1 MHDLSINDACDSD
14 VVLQPFSA
22 TLFTTTTGVV
32 AVETAAA
39 AACAGGDSVEEDD
52 GEEKLS
58 MRESTR
64 QALAQ
69 MRVRTRRAAGAPCKW
84 PSFFRCLRQD
94 MMQRVKTPSAGTC
107 WGTRVS
113 WLLGSSRY
121 RALESSIMHLKGL
134 RPSYSIIH
142 RVWHAI
148 SHILITM
155 GFLWCCVLYSGDTA
169 DWSTQGTGARPSS
182 PK

>member
-1 MHDLSINDACDSD
+1 MTRVTRMLYCSPSPRRSSRRRREWWRWRLLLLR
-14 VVLQPFSA
+14 VLAA
-22 TLFTTTTGVV
+22 TAWRKMT
-32 AVETAAA
+32 
-39 AACAGGDSVEEDD
+39 
-52 GEEKLS
+52 EKRSCLCGKAL
-58 MRESTR
+58 R

-84 PSFFRCLRQD
+84 LSFFRCLRQD

-134 RPSYSIIH
+134 CPSYSIIH

-155 GFLWCCVLYSGDTA
+155 GFLCCCVLYSGDTA